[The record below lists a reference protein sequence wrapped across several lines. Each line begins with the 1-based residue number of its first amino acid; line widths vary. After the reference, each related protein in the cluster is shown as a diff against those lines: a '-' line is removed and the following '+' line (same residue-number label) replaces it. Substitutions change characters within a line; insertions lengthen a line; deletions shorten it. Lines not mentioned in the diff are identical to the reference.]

1 MITIEIPM
9 NEINY
14 SNFIPVKRV
23 TDASNEDTKIRIID
37 EPTYFMERTPTYTK
51 QEDDYKTQPVHQ
63 DSVMDD
69 LVSNP
74 KESDIKNR
82 GINTIKNRG
91 NYNIKAAID
100 TIHKNVKIN
109 LQTGKPKDE
118 TKYTHWCAKSVRLAL
133 QQGGLDMSG
142 RPNYGGQYGPYLLSK
157 GWVAL
162 PKGSKPEAGD
172 VAVTIP
178 HGSKKGGH
186 IALFDGKD
194 WYSDAKQR
202 SMYVY
207 RTANDNNTTIYRYAG

>member
-1 MITIEIPM
+1 MIAIEIPM
-9 NEINY
+9 DTINLLEY
-14 SNFIPVKRV
+14 KPMSEVAP
-23 TDASNEDTKIRIID
+23 EDMWF
-37 EPTYFMERTPTYTK
+37 EVLQPTYEQEEQFSNLETAPTY
-51 QEDDYKTQPVHQ
+51 QQQLLYDQ
-63 DSVMDD
+63 VMDD
-69 LVSNP
+69 LVEEETIP
-74 KESDIKNR
+74 K
-82 GINTIKNRG
+82 RG
-91 NYNIKAAID
+91 NYDIKAAID